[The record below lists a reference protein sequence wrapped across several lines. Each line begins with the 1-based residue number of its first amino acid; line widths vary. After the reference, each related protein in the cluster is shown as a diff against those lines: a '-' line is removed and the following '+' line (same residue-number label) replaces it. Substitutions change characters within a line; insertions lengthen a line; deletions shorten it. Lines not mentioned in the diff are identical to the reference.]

1 MGGAACVKKRMC
13 NPPALAR
20 IAIPEQILDDI
31 ASGLLNQEEMEK
43 AGLYDYLYRR
53 AYLDEHIAEKCKE
66 ADDWFYNNVHRL
78 EYGKAPEPK
87 PSTWKEKVK

>member
-1 MGGAACVKKRMC
+1 MGGAACVKKRLC

-31 ASGLLNQEEMEK
+31 ATGLLDEDEMVK

-53 AYLDEHIAEKCKE
+53 SYLDEYVAEKCKE
-66 ADDWFYNNVHRL
+66 ADDWFYKNVKAL
-78 EYGKAPEPK
+78 EDKEEVLPK
-87 PSTWKEKVK
+87 PVGWK